1 MPLNEN
7 EIRKLTLQIINDLG
21 SKASPDLVK
30 ELVQKKIGNNEFISQ
45 NIDGEKSTGKV
56 ILTSFGMNHPGIISG
71 VTKVLSDA
79 NCDVSD
85 LSQKL
90 MGEFY
95 TMIIILDISN
105 SPKNL
110 SELQAE
116 LNKVAEEL
124 KIKIYLQ
131 HEDLFRYMHRV

>member
-7 EIRKLTLQIINDLG
+7 EIRKLTMQIIGELG
-21 SKASPDLVK
+21 SSASPDLVK
-30 ELVQKKIGNNEFISQ
+30 KLVHEKIEAKEINYQLSQ
-45 NIDGEKSTGKV
+45 IEKSTGKV
-56 ILTSFGMNHPGIISG
+56 ILTSFGMNHPGIIAA

-90 MGEFY
+90 MSEFY

-110 SELQAE
+110 SELQAD
-116 LNKVAEEL
+116 LNKVADEL

-131 HEDLFRYMHRV
+131 HEDLFKYMHRV

>member
-1 MPLNEN
+1 VPLNEN
-7 EIRKLTLQIINDLG
+7 EIRKLTMQIIGELG
-21 SKASPDLVK
+21 SSASPDLVK
-30 ELVQKKIGNNEFISQ
+30 KLVQEKIEAKEINYQLSQ
-45 NIDGEKSTGKV
+45 IEKSTGKV
-56 ILTSFGMNHPGIISG
+56 ILTSFGMNHPGIIAA

-90 MGEFY
+90 MSEFY

-110 SELQAE
+110 SELQAD
-116 LNKVAEEL
+116 LNKVADEL

-131 HEDLFRYMHRV
+131 HEDLFKYMHRV

>member
-1 MPLNEN
+1 MSLNEN
-7 EIRKLTLQIINDLG
+7 EIRKLTMQIIGELG
-21 SKASPDLVK
+21 SNASPDLVK
-30 ELVQKKIGNNEFISQ
+30 KLVQEKIEAKEINYQLSQ
-45 NIDGEKSTGKV
+45 IEKSTGKV
-56 ILTSFGMNHPGIISG
+56 ILTSFGMNHPGIIAA

-110 SELQAE
+110 SELQSD
-116 LNKVAEEL
+116 LNKVADEL
-124 KIKIYLQ
+124 KIKVYLQ
-131 HEDLFRYMHRV
+131 HEDLFKYMHRV

>member
-7 EIRKLTLQIINDLG
+7 DIRKLTLQIINELG
-21 SKASPDLVK
+21 TKASPDLVK
-30 ELVQKKIGNNEFISQ
+30 QLVQKKIEESEFIPQ
-45 NIDGEKSTGKV
+45 TVQGDKSTGKV
-56 ILTSFGMNHPGIISG
+56 ILTSFGMNHPGIIAA

-90 MGEFY
+90 MSEFY

-110 SELQAE
+110 SELQME

>member
-7 EIRKLTLQIINDLG
+7 EIRKLTMQIIGELG
-21 SKASPDLVK
+21 TSASPDLVK
-30 ELVQKKIGNNEFISQ
+30 KLVQEKIEAKEINYQLSQ
-45 NIDGEKSTGKV
+45 IEKSTGKV
-56 ILTSFGMNHPGIISG
+56 ILTSFGMNHPGIIAA

-90 MGEFY
+90 MSEFY

-110 SELQAE
+110 SELQAD
-116 LNKVAEEL
+116 LNKVADEL

-131 HEDLFRYMHRV
+131 HEDLFKYMHRV